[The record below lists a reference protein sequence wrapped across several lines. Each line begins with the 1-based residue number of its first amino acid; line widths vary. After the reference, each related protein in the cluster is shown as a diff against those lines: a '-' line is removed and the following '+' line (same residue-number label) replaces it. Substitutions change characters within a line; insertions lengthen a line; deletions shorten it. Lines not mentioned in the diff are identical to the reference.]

1 MNGAVSKAAG
11 VSDGYSGFPAVNRF
25 NLDYGILRLDV

>member
-1 MNGAVSKAAG
+1 MGLSSKAAG

-25 NLDYGILRLDV
+25 NPDDGILRLDV